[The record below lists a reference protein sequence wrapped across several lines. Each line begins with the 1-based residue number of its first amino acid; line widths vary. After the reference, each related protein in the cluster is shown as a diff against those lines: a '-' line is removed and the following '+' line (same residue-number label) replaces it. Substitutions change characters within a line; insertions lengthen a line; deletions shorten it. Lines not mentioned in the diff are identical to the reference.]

1 MPVRFTFA
9 LLLAA
14 TVAHASVDPT
24 SHSHTDGR
32 RLPSRWYHEEDHP
45 VHNLFRRAGNNDGVT
60 YAAVGT
66 PEWSAGFPANLA
78 STTDMPQAWIDA
90 LNSAV
95 AAGKIPNIPLSTPS
109 NLDNPT
115 YPTGYDPYSATV
127 CSSTYKCV
135 TPGDVW
141 DAPAGV
147 LALSFD
153 DGPLPSSNTLYD
165 FLVKNNQR
173 ATHFFIGQ
181 NILLHPQEFQAA
193 INNLDDIA
201 VHTWTH
207 PFMTSKSNEEVL
219 AELGWSMWL
228 IHNSTGGR
236 IPRFWRPP
244 YGDSDMRVRAIAK
257 EVFGLVT
264 VIWNQDTDD
273 WTLDQIP
280 AGTTLDKI
288 ATQMQTWLTGPKT
301 PGLVILEHEL
311 SDLSVSSFISAYPL
325 MVANGWKLVSLAQVD
340 GLGAYQN
347 ALDST
352 SPVTP
357 AQVGD
362 PNIKPPL
369 ANTTV
374 PHAVGPTSATARATS
389 PGSQSSS
396 SHGASGSPHANQKSG
411 AEHFSAASLVLSGI
425 ATLIAAVAG
434 SVLL

>member
-1 MPVRFTFA
+1 MPVRFTPA

-14 TVAHASVDPT
+14 TVAHASVNPAGH
-24 SHSHTDGR
+24 SHSDGR

-45 VHNLFRRAGNNDGVT
+45 VYSLFRRAGSNDGVT
-60 YAAVGT
+60 YATIGT
-66 PEWSAGFPANLA
+66 PEWSAGFPATIA
-78 STTDMPQAWIDA
+78 STTDMPQVWIDA
-90 LNSAV
+90 LNNAV
-95 AAGKIPNIPLSTPS
+95 TAGKIPNVPVSTS
-109 NLDNPT
+109 VNLENPT

-135 TPGDVW
+135 TPGDIW
-141 DAPAGV
+141 DAPTGTI
-147 LALSFD
+147 ALSFD
-153 DGPLPSSNTLYD
+153 DGPLPASNTLYE
-165 FLVKNNQR
+165 FLAKNKEH

-181 NILLHPQEFQAA
+181 NILLYPQQFQTAFSV
-193 INNLDDIA
+193 NQDDIA

-207 PFMTSKSNEEVL
+207 PFMTTKSNEEVL
-219 AELGWSMWL
+219 AELGWTMLL

-257 EVFGLVT
+257 EVFGLTT

-273 WTLDQIP
+273 WTLDQIAP
-280 AGTTLDKI
+280 ATTPEKI
-288 ATQMQTWLTGPKT
+288 GAQMQTWLTGPKT
-301 PGLVILEHEL
+301 PGLIILEHEL
-311 SDLSVSSFISAYPL
+311 SDLSVASFISAYPV
-325 MVANGWKLVSLAQVD
+325 MVANGWKRVSLAQMD

-362 PNIKPPL
+362 ANVKRPQV
-369 ANTTV
+369 NTTTA
-374 PHAVGPTSATARATS
+374 HKAGPSASGHPT
-389 PGSQSSS
+389 GSTQSSS

-411 AEHFSAASLVLSGI
+411 AEHFSAASLVLSGF